1 MAKFETGD
9 TVVNLDDLYLWNNP
23 YHYKKFLNNM
33 SSTVFDFNDKFFSI
47 DKKVSVN
54 KNIPDRK
61 NMQALNIYIQAD
73 GYSYGD
79 VFKVVYHLEKDKEI
93 IKEELEK
100 SFSSAELEVEQF
112 KNEEIERIEAAIEE
126 LQLKLKHIKEDNE
139 TDDNPVYKKSKFNN
153 ACKNAI
159 LNLLKLK

>member
-9 TVVNLDDLYLWNNP
+9 TVVNLDDIYLWNNP

-33 SSTVFDFNDKFFSI
+33 SSTVFDFNDKLFSV
-47 DKKVSVN
+47 DNKVSVN
-54 KNIPDRK
+54 TDIPDPK
-61 NMQALNIYIQAD
+61 NMQALNIYSQVD

-93 IKEELEK
+93 IVEELEK
-100 SFSSAELEVEQF
+100 SFSKAEIEVEKF
-112 KNEEIERIEAAIEE
+112 KNEEIERIETAIEE
-126 LQLKLKHIKEDNE
+126 LQLKLKNIKEDNE
-139 TDDNPVYKKSKFNN
+139 TDDNPVYKRAKFNN